1 MRLEMAIGVSDIFHQ
16 SEVGIRLTLVDMV
29 IVRLPVF
36 VLRDGGETEKY
47 KLEKFKN
54 YNTN

>member
-47 KLEKFKN
+47 KLEKLK
-54 YNTN
+54 Y